1 MPPTNSSIP
10 YAYGSFGTR
19 FDGFS
24 GTLPPMGDSSE
35 EESDVE
41 ELEDQVRNADE
52 DVKYDPYN
60 GHPTP
65 TDFYITS

>member
-1 MPPTNSSIP
+1 
-10 YAYGSFGTR
+10 
-19 FDGFS
+19 
-24 GTLPPMGDSSE
+24 MGDSSE

-60 GHPTP
+60 GHPTS